1 MLKYRELTRFLRES
15 RKSWDVPGWIKC
27 VVLSGTDFKR
37 VRAERGVRLS
47 AGEMIGWGRKK
58 KTEGT
63 EEKEKEK
70 EVGTGIVLFGEKE
83 QRG

>member
-58 KTEGT
+58 KQRERKRKRKR
-63 EEKEKEK
+63 EKW
-70 EVGTGIVLFGEKE
+70 G
-83 QRG
+83 RA

>member
-1 MLKYRELTRFLRES
+1 MLKYRELTRFLKKS

-27 VVLSGTDFKR
+27 VVLSGRDFKR

-58 KTEGT
+58 TRGNGRKRKR
-63 EEKEKEK
+63 EKW
-70 EVGTGIVLFGEKE
+70 GLGIVLFGEKE
-83 QRG
+83 